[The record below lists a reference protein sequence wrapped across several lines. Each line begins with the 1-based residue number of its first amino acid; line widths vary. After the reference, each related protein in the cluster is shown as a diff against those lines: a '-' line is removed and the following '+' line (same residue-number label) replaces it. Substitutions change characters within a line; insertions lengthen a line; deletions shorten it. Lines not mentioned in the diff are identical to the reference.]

1 MFTATT
7 RTKTQTGQKHFE
19 RVNVLARFVDR
30 FSEARIK
37 SQYLTFPFAY

>member
-1 MFTATT
+1 MFKGTT

-19 RVNVLARFVDR
+19 RVNVLARFFDR
-30 FSEARIK
+30 FSEARTQ

>member
-7 RTKTQTGQKHFE
+7 RTKSQTQEKHFE
-19 RVNVLARFVDR
+19 RVNVLARFTDR
-30 FSEARIK
+30 LQEARVK